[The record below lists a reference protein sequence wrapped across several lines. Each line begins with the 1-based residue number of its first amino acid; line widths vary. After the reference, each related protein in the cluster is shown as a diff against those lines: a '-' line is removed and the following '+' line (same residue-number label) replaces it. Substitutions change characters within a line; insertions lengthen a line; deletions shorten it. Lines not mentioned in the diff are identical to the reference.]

1 MNIESDFNNDSYNA
15 LLADEAY
22 YEFLIASNPVQPFS
36 QAEQVEFT
44 PKRSAFF
51 EQMQQLEVF
60 PYYNPFYETSAQQSK
75 TDNTP
80 ITNRG
85 VKVSKKEVI
94 PGELYPPSL
103 IEALGFSPDK
113 NYEPLEDFRTIAVGN
128 KSKYELVRIPL
139 GMNVNTNL
147 SFIDWVNFTF
157 KTDDYFYSKLV
168 DGVFEH
174 KTVSLKL
181 NDSIVADL
189 SRLLVDV
196 FGFGVTNK
204 RPTGLNFYDESYDL
218 GHNGWGT
225 VCIGGQNNSVMV
237 TVKGQGLLAAKSGWE
252 QRLYDLLYSLP
263 NSKLTR
269 IDLAHDAFNSSKS
282 INDYFQMYLA
292 DLFTTRGR
300 RPSIEQRGDWVN
312 ESNKGRTLYVGSRK
326 SGKLLRIYEKGLQ
339 LGGTFSDMFPNWV
352 RVELEIRNDQRDLP
366 LEMLIKAAS
375 YLAGAYPALAVI
387 CEQQEVLETRKKSFK
402 CLVDR
407 AIELTRHQFGKYIH
421 FISGLFGIEQAF
433 QILTHQKED
442 LPDNL
447 DSSDYASFD
456 KESYLTNLN
465 IDFKP
470 MAELLE
476 NFGNSF
482 LDYNTFKGQPVLPF

>member
-1 MNIESDFNNDSYNA
+1 MITPPQ
-15 LLADEAY
+15 
-22 YEFLIASNPVQPFS
+22 ASQPI
-36 QAEQVEFT
+36 EFT

-60 PYYNPFYETSAQQSK
+60 PFYNPFYQTSGQQSQ

-139 GMNVNTNL
+139 GMDVNTNL

-157 KTDDYFYSKLV
+157 KVGDYFYSPHFLSA
-168 DGVFEH
+168 DFED
-174 KTVSLKL
+174 KKMTPNL
-181 NDSIVADL
+181 NDSVIADL
-189 SRLLVDV
+189 SRNLIEVL
-196 FGFGVTNK
+196 GYGITGK
-204 RPTGLNFYDESYDL
+204 RPAGLNFYEESYDL

-225 VCIGGQNNSVMV
+225 VCIGGQNESVMV
-237 TVKGQGLLAAKSGWE
+237 TIKGQGLLAAKSGWE
-252 QRLYDLLYSLP
+252 QRLYDFLYALP

-282 INDYFQMYLA
+282 LTDYFQMYLA

-300 RPSIEQRGDWVN
+300 RPTVELRGDWVN
-312 ESNKGRTLYVGSRK
+312 ENNKGRTLYVGSRK

-366 LEMLIKAAS
+366 LEMLIKAAN

-387 CEQQEVLETRKKSFK
+387 SEQQEVLETRKKSFK

-433 QILTHQKED
+433 QILTHQKEE

-456 KESYLTNLN
+456 KETYLTNLN
-465 IDFKP
+465 IEFKP
-470 MAELLE
+470 MSELLE
-476 NFGNSF
+476 GFGNLF
-482 LDYNTFKGQPVLPF
+482 LDYNTFKGQPVLSF